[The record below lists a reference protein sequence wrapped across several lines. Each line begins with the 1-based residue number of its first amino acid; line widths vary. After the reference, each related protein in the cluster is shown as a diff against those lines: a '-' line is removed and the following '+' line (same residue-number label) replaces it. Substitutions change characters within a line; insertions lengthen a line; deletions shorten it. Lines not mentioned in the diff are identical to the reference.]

1 MAVPCVNFLTRTG
14 SVRIRFDNGVS
25 VEAKGRYFTLDIE
38 APLAVSVS
46 DGHLLFI
53 LDKEGDNLAAYTMA
67 GEFAFSLADFGID
80 ESLIAGSVMTAA
92 EVAISLSRYP
102 DAPALDDHIYYLATT
117 KDYRMLWFDLNT
129 GSLIYQR

>member
-38 APLAVSVS
+38 SPLAVSVS
-46 DGHLLFI
+46 DCHLLFI

-67 GEFAFSLADFGID
+67 GEFAFSLADFGI
-80 ESLIAGSVMTAA
+80 ERG
-92 EVAISLSRYP
+92 VAK
-102 DAPALDDHIYYLATT
+102 ALA
-117 KDYRMLWFDLNT
+117 
-129 GSLIYQR
+129 QRGFSYCFRVC

>member
-1 MAVPCVNFLTRTG
+1 MALQSFGFLTAKG
-14 SVRIRFDNGVS
+14 SVRLRFDDGVS
-25 VEAKGRYFTLDIE
+25 VEARGRYFTPGLDDVIG
-38 APLAVSVS
+38 VSVS
-46 DGHLLFI
+46 DDYLLFI
-53 LDKEGDNLAAYTMA
+53 LDKEGDNLAAYTLT
-67 GEFAFSLADFGID
+67 GELAFSLSDLGID